1 MAKGQALTTVRPR
14 PSFDLIALAASA
26 GGLAA
31 LSEVLSALP
40 ADFPAAIVLVQ
51 HMAPSRRSM
60 LAEILGRRT
69 PLTVREAQAGDR
81 LCPGNVF
88 VAPPDQ
94 HLLVNP
100 DGTLSLTHTELVHF
114 CRPSADLLFESAAA
128 SWKDRGI
135 AVVLTGTGSDGSLG
149 VNAVKQMGGT
159 VIAQDEATSEFF
171 GMPHAAIET
180 ESVHFVLPLS
190 EIAARLQALVS
201 KGRTP

>member
-69 PLTVREAQAGDR
+69 PLTVREARAGE
-81 LCPGNVF
+81 LLSPANVF

-128 SWKDRGI
+128 SWKDRAI

-149 VNAVKQMGGT
+149 VM
-159 VIAQDEATSEFF
+159 IDATHFLRIVRNVMLSSELSA
-171 GMPHAAIET
+171 PSPIDRPASIET
-180 ESVHFVLPLS
+180 RRQPN
-190 EIAARLQALVS
+190 RAL
-201 KGRTP
+201 